1 MDRKRVSRI
10 TGALYVST
18 VLAFLVAN
26 LALKGKLINAADIP
40 STLGLVAANAVQYRT
55 AVSID
60 FLAMVAVMSLAFSLY
75 VVLRPIN
82 HYLALLALGWRIA
95 EVVLQAGA
103 KIPDYLVLTL
113 GRSAITSSAAG
124 MGDVEILG
132 QILIA
137 ASTLAVWTSFV
148 FLSIGSLFNNYL
160 FLKGRVIPVALAIY
174 GVASAVVFALGS
186 VLALVVDLPENANMV
201 MMLPMVAFELILGFY
216 LVIFG
221 IRESAV

>member
-10 TGALYVST
+10 AGALYVST
-18 VLAFLVAN
+18 VLAFVLAN
-26 LALKGKLINAADIP
+26 LALKGQLIDAADIP
-40 STLGLVAANAVQYRT
+40 STLGLVAANAFQYRT

-60 FLAMVAVMSLAFSLY
+60 FLAMVAVMALAFSLY

-82 HYLALLALGWRIA
+82 PYLALLALGWRIG

-103 KIPDYLVLTL
+103 KIPDYLLLTL

-137 ASTLAVWTSFV
+137 ASTWAVWTSFV

-160 FLKGRVIPVALAIY
+160 FLKGREIPVALAIY
-174 GVASAVVFALGS
+174 GLISAILFALGS
-186 VLALVVDLPENANMV
+186 ILALVIDLPENANMV
-201 MMLPMVAFELILGFY
+201 MMLPMVAFELVLGFY
-216 LVIFG
+216 LMILG
-221 IRESAV
+221 IRESAA